1 MARACKAARMKALS
15 YIRADL
21 IIHQVNKYQFSAG
34 DREYLVLTNKEADK
48 QAIAQIG
55 DSLWAFNAKFL
66 SEQTGIDELVF
77 TAIHNNNRCED
88 NNDALRKLVGSR
100 ASFLRLARA
109 AIAADGRAN
118 FLNSYDNHET
128 QITAGRVTF
137 NIYRID

>member
-1 MARACKAARMKALS
+1 MARACKTARMKALS

-21 IIHQVNKYQFSAG
+21 VIHQIDKYQFSAG
-34 DREYLVLTNKEADK
+34 DREYLVLTNNEADK
-48 QAIAQIG
+48 RAIEYIE

-66 SEQTGIDELVF
+66 AAQTGIDELVF
-77 TAIHNNNRCED
+77 TAIQNNHLCES

-118 FLNSYDNHET
+118 FLNTYDDRET